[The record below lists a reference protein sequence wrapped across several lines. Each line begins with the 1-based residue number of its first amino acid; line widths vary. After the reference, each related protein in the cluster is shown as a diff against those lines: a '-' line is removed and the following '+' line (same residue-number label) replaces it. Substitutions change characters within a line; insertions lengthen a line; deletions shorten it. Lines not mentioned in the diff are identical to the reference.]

1 MTVKVIVKDKEGKE
15 IWSFNPTNRAN
26 FQEMAALQGIEIPV
40 ACGVGVCGICLCEVE
55 EGNSMVQED
64 LYGNPAQPLPE
75 DENGAP
81 QEILACV
88 AGIKEGEKDLFADEE
103 EHVIVLKRAY

>member
-40 ACGVGVCGICLCEVE
+40 ACGVGVCGICLCGVE
-55 EGNSMVQED
+55 DWASFVQSD
-64 LYGNPAQPLPE
+64 LYGSPVAPLSE
-75 DENGAP
+75 DENGNP
-81 QEILACV
+81 KEILACV